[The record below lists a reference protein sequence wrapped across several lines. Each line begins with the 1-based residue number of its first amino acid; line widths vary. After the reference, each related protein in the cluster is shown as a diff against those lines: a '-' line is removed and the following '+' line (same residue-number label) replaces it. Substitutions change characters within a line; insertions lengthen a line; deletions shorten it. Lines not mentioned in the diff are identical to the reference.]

1 MSNHHHPLPFV
12 TLPPG
17 LHFIQPQKHI
27 RDRIHLELPAAD
39 VMIDFTHARSV
50 AVIES
55 ETVDEARARMI
66 QTGVRLLFV
75 VGYDNKFLVLI
86 TSDDVLGAKPVQIAA
101 QQGIHHDEVLIRDVM
116 QSDGDLQ
123 TLNLNEVQAAKV
135 GHIVA
140 TLNLTG
146 HQVMLVVNRSANGDI
161 RLCGLFCAPQIFHDL
176 KMDVQPVPIAI
187 TFSEI
192 EVQLSR

>member
-17 LHFIQPQKHI
+17 LNFIQPEKHV
-27 RDRIHLELPAAD
+27 RDCIHLESAAAD
-39 VMIDFTHARSV
+39 VMVDLTHVGSV

-55 ETVDEARARMI
+55 ETVDEARTRMI
-66 QTGVRLLFV
+66 QTGVRLLLV
-75 VGYDNKFLVLI
+75 VGYDNRLLGLI
-86 TSDDVLGAKPVQIAA
+86 TSDDVLGEKPVQIAA

-116 QSDGDLQ
+116 QSDGDLL

-146 HQVMLVVNRSANGDI
+146 REVMLVVDRSANGDI
-161 RLCGLFCAPQIFHDL
+161 RLCGLFCASQIFHDL

-192 EVQLSR
+192 EEQLSH